1 MNERTP
7 YQEMILLKCGEMVL
21 KGLNRRVFEDQLLKN
36 VRHRLS
42 RIGQFSVR
50 AMQSTVYIRPEGES
64 RTPETV
70 DNAVEAMRQVYGV
83 VAICRTAECE
93 KDMEAILRLV
103 PAYCA
108 DELARVKTFRAEVR
122 RSDKLFP
129 LTSPEIAA
137 EAGGAILDAF
147 PHLTV
152 SLDHPELVVYIEIRD
167 RAAYVHAGKIA
178 GAGGLPVGVGGQ
190 ALLLLSGGI
199 DSPVAGHMMAKRGVK
214 VDAIHFHSYP
224 FTSLQ
229 ALEKVKGLRDIVAA
243 YTGDIKLYSYNMLD
257 AYTAIN
263 QNMNVS
269 YTTVVSRRIM
279 MRVAKKLAHDKGYD
293 AIITGE
299 NIGQVASQTM
309 YGIKAIEDATD
320 MVIFRPL
327 IAFDKLDII
336 DIAKK
341 IGTYEKSIE
350 PFDDCCSVFSP
361 DHPQTRPLIADVK
374 REEEKVDIDAIVED
388 IYKKGELI

>member
-1 MNERTP
+1 MMTDKVYLIISE
-7 YQEMILLKCGEMVL
+7 GEMHL
-21 KGLNRRVFEDQLLKN
+21 KGGNRRYFEQKLISNIDKNMKDIGYDSLYNDIGKIIIEVDEAKSEKAIEALKKVFGI
-36 VRHRLS
+36 VW
-42 RIGQFSVR
+42 
-50 AMQSTVYIRPEGES
+50 IRKAY
-64 RTPETV
+64 R
-70 DNAVEAMRQVYGV
+70 
-83 VAICRTAECE
+83 CE
-93 KDMEAILRLV
+93 KDIEVIRRLAIDLVKEKNLKGTFKAASTRADKKFPLNSMELSRDIGAAILTNMDGLKV
-103 PAYCA
+103 DVHTP
-108 DELARVKTFRAEVR
+108 EHEVYV
-122 RSDKLFP
+122 D
-129 LTSPEIAA
+129 
-137 EAGGAILDAF
+137 
-147 PHLTV
+147 
-152 SLDHPELVVYIEIRD
+152 IRKF
-167 RAAYVHAGKIA
+167 AYVSVEKHKALGGMPKATNGK
-178 GAGGLPVGVGGQ
+178 
-190 ALLLLSGGI
+190 ALCLLSGGI
-199 DSPVAGHMMAKRGVK
+199 DSPVALYMMAKRGVK

-229 ALEKVKGLRDIVAA
+229 ALEKVKGLRDIVSS

-374 REEEKVDIDAIVED
+374 CEEEKVDIDASVED
-388 IYKKGELI
+388 IYKKGELL